1 MDPFQGQIHKEGAE
15 SSSLPP
21 PPPPHTH
28 THTPPEWK
36 LNFSGHTALWAYSW
50 CKVKQLNVSEDR
62 VKVYRPFPSSL
73 VPLFQNGSK
82 CETFHMKISSA
93 CSFILMQSKSLWNR
107 HMGTRKWPIYK
118 TIFTAKSCCYFE
130 NTRRKG
136 GGGPPLNP
144 PMPFIGIK
152 IIKNGTKFE
161 TQALGALA
169 YL

>member
-1 MDPFQGQIHKEGAE
+1 MQSNIHDRASCRWWIPFRGGSTKRGP
-15 SSSLPP
+15 SLPLSPP
-21 PPPPHTH
+21 PPPIPPPTH
-28 THTPPEWK
+28 THTPLEWK

-50 CKVKQLNVSEDR
+50 CKVKQLNGSEDR

-107 HMGTRKWPIYK
+107 RMGTRKWPIYK

-130 NTRRKG
+130 NTSRKG
-136 GGGPPLNP
+136 GAPVP
-144 PMPFIGIK
+144 
-152 IIKNGTKFE
+152 
-161 TQALGALA
+161 
-169 YL
+169 